1 MTREE
6 YDAVDA
12 VNWSTAKMIARSN
25 AHYAHALAREDDGD
39 TDAMAFGRAL
49 HTAILEPDLYASGVA
64 VWEEGTRRGKKW
76 DAFEAAALSSGQ
88 DVITHAQASRIGQI
102 VGRVCYNPSM
112 MALIERGR
120 AEVTVLWRDT
130 ETGLDCKGRLD
141 FVPDDPSGAVVDL
154 KTCRDASPDAFGRCA
169 LKYGYHAQA
178 AFYTDGLARSTG
190 MAPRPYLILALESAP
205 PYVAQVY
212 RVHDEALELGRD
224 EYRRCLAKIVE
235 YRADARAAGR
245 GYADGPMDLQLP
257 KWAWGPDDDIEA
269 LGLDLGTGEVTNE

>member
-6 YDAVDA
+6 YDEIDA
-12 VNWSTAKMIARSN
+12 VNWSTAKQIARSN
-25 AHYAHALAREDDGD
+25 SHYAHALARTAAED

-49 HTAILEPDLYASGVA
+49 HIAILEPDLYASGVA
-64 VWEEGTRRGKKW
+64 VWGEGVRRGKKW
-76 DAFEAAALSSGQ
+76 DAFEPAALSAGQ
-88 DVITHAQASRIGQI
+88 DMITRAQDVRIATI
-102 VGRVCYNPSM
+102 CHRVRSDPSM
-112 MALIERGR
+112 LSLIERGR
-120 AEVTVLWRDT
+120 AEVTVLWRDG

-141 FVPDDPSGAVVDL
+141 FVPDDPAGAAVDL

-169 LKYGYHAQA
+169 LRYGYHAQA
-178 AFYTDGLARSTG
+178 AFYVDGLARSTG
-190 MAPRPYLILALESAP
+190 LAPRPYLILALESTP

-235 YRADARAAGR
+235 YRADARATGR

-269 LGLDLGTGEVTNE
+269 LGLDLGTGETNE